1 MLSLTMFL
9 VFNNE
14 LQLRIILDC
23 SFDWRDEAIL
33 KNWNKAQNRLVWNQ
47 FQSEIVFNED
57 DKVVSLLYQYFSRF
71 EKLLH

>member
-33 KNWNKAQNRLVWNQ
+33 KKWNKAQNCLVWNQ